1 MRKNIQIK
9 QPPFPEYEKKRR
21 KREFFLI
28 IAILAF
34 VAIITYAETKLLHFG
49 FDFPV
54 SNTILIFILI
64 NVNVLLLIL
73 VLFLVFR
80 NLVKLL
86 YARKSKVMG
95 ARLRTRLVI
104 AFISLTLLPTSI
116 LFFFSIGFITNSI
129 EFWFNAPVE
138 QALEE
143 SLNVGRTVYKRIE
156 DNNRFFLE
164 KTASQV
170 KAKNLMLSLKNSD
183 LIYYIQS
190 IQKSFDLNA
199 VEIYATNSER
209 LILAGCKE
217 FKNKRLEPVSEA
229 VLKKKPDLNG
239 VRSFSENVSYGELVR
254 TIGTIPFRAD
264 LADIRAFIVITTLIP
279 LDLSE
284 SMMTIS
290 RAVEE
295 YRQIILLK
303 KPIKITY
310 YITLSIVALLVVFC
324 AIWFGFYLAKS
335 ITTPIME
342 LAEGTQRVAEGDLS
356 FTIGRVGDDEIGSL
370 VNSFNK
376 MTRDLRSSREQLQL
390 SARKLQKQNAEI
402 EQRRQYI
409 EIVLKNVSA
418 GVITIGANGFVTTIN
433 KSAEKMLNIRSK
445 NILHRN
451 YKNLLTGEYDKL
463 AGNVIK
469 ELSDPE
475 NDSVE
480 RPLRLVINGRPRS
493 FMVRVNALRD
503 DSESHIGSVMVFD
516 DLTQL
521 EKAQRMAA
529 WREVARRIAHEVKN
543 PLTPIILSAQRLRRK
558 YSEKLNDQIF
568 QECTSMIIE
577 QVELIR
583 NLVNEFATFARFP
596 AARPKPCKLAP
607 LIEETVALYSDG
619 NKNID
624 FQISNAENIPLI
636 NIDHR
641 QMKQAMS
648 NLVDNAIAAMKN
660 NGTIFIKTT
669 YDQLTN
675 KVRIE
680 VNDNG
685 PGVSDQ
691 DKPHLFTPYFSTK
704 KTGMG
709 LGLTIVSTIISDH
722 NGTITA
728 RNNKPKGAAF
738 VIELPV

>member
-596 AARPKPCKLAP
+596 AARPKPCKLSP